1 MRSFVEILEAWRDG
15 DVHIAK
21 LNNDLLTTF
30 KDWDEENSMATS
42 TKNTNANTVWVL
54 VGWVHRSNGRNHGSS
69 PVVDINWV
77 VIQTDVRQ
85 CHIVC
90 VDEPV
95 TIVKLRI

>member
-15 DVHIAK
+15 DVHIAE
-21 LNNDLLTTF
+21 LNNDLLITF

-42 TKNTNANTVWVL
+42 TKNTNANAIWVL
-54 VGWVHRSNGRNHGSS
+54 VGRVHRSNGRNNGSS

-77 VIQTDVRQ
+77 VVQTDICQ

-90 VDEPV
+90 VEEPV